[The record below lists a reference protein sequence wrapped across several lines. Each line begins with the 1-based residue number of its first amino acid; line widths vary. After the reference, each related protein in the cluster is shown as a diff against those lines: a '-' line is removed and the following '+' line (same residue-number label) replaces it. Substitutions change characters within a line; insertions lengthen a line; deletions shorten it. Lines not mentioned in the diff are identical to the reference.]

1 MKENNENMQMMN
13 TANVQQANANA
24 AKETAAATTADG
36 GVSLSYSC
44 GQATIHE
51 RHELLKEAGRC
62 TMDFCKWLLGVALD
76 EKHRE
81 EDARQERYIEKQ
93 RKQTAFAEKA
103 KTNAI
108 ANAMIKRAEA
118 DEKKAEARIR
128 EAEAREKEAEARI
141 RESEAR
147 IREAEAQMKQFVQAQ
162 AKAETGAVIDK
173 KKKDEEEDPWI

>member
-1 MKENNENMQMMN
+1 MMEANAQVN
-13 TANVQQANANA
+13 TASQSR
-24 AKETAAATTADG
+24 ETASATTADG
-36 GVSLSYSC
+36 GVSYSYSC

-51 RHELLKEAGRC
+51 RHELLKEAGRG

-162 AKAETGAVIDK
+162 AKAETGAVIEK
-173 KKKDEEEDPWI
+173 RKNKVEDDGELY